1 MALWKYGFMAMK
13 TTIDLPDD
21 LYRQVKAEAALRGR
35 KLKDMVEEG
44 LRLVL
49 ADQNG
54 SGGRHAPEPTLLEL
68 MEDGIGVFD
77 SGVPDLA
84 TNPVYMADYGRDKD
98 DRGDAGDR

>member
-1 MALWKYGFMAMK
+1 MK

-21 LYRQVKAEAALRGR
+21 LYRQAKAEAALRGR

-49 ADQNG
+49 TDRRR
-54 SGGRHAPEPTLLEL
+54 GRRNRSEPTLLEL
-68 MEDGIGVFD
+68 MKDGIGIID
-77 SGVPDLA
+77 SGVPDLS
-84 TNPVYMADYGRDKD
+84 TNPRYMADYGRDAG